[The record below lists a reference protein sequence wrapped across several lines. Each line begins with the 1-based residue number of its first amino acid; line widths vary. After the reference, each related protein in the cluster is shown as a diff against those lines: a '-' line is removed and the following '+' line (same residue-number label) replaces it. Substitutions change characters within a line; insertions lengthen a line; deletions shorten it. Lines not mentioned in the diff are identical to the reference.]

1 MPPLL
6 LHAITPAPAEG
17 TLTAPT
23 ERGLRGQALRVFR
36 AGDLAGWATVWD
48 APDIQVGRTD
58 LFDHHRI
65 VQMVWGMCPCLPAR
79 FPTWLGDEDA
89 LVTLLEGR
97 RGEIHAAL
105 ERVWDRAELAVTVL
119 WDAESGKKVQVGTE
133 SPGERKREVRGNG
146 ESRTNQLLLAIGRAP
161 NSSTEQPAAPAAPA
175 GPGRRYLESCRQT
188 WKERDS
194 RKEEARRV
202 ANALQERLSPWVV
215 DSWYAFCPSDSVA
228 LSGALLV
235 PADHAAELCEH
246 VREMSATWQGVR
258 TVVNGP
264 WPPYTF
270 SRLRGRELSVKGQ
283 G

>member
-1 MPPLL
+1 MSPLL

-17 TLTAPT
+17 ALSVPT

-36 AGDLAGWATVWD
+36 TGDLAGWATVWD
-48 APDIQVGRTD
+48 ATDTQVGRAD

-65 VQMVWGMCPCLPAR
+65 VQVVWEMCPCLPAR
-79 FPTWLGDEDA
+79 FPTWVANEDA
-89 LVTLLEGR
+89 MDKLLEGR
-97 RGEIHAAL
+97 RSEIHAAL

-119 WDAESGKKVQVGTE
+119 WDAESGKRGHVGTDRA
-133 SPGERKREVRGNG
+133 GERKSGERGNG
-146 ESRTNQLLLAIGRAP
+146 ESATNQLLLAIARAP
-161 NSSTEQPAAPAAPA
+161 SSSTEQPAAPAAPA

-188 WKERDS
+188 YKELDS

-202 ANALQERLSPWVV
+202 ANALQEQLSPWVV
-215 DSWYAFCPSDSVA
+215 DSWYAFCPSDAVA

-235 PADHAAELCEH
+235 PADHAAELCER
-246 VREMSATWQGVR
+246 VREMGATWQGVR

-270 SRLRGRELSVKGQ
+270 SRLRGRELSVRGQ